1 MLRHHWHTAI
11 RNLKRYKLFTFINI
25 FGLSL
30 GIAIFLSLM
39 AYVDHHFSFDKFY
52 ERGDKI
58 YRVNYFEYQGGQPVL
73 QSSRTHSRAAL
84 LIHEYAPQVEA
95 VTRIYHEKAYIFNED
110 VRQVDQDMLFAD
122 SSFFKVFP
130 VNIISGSA
138 ETGLVAPNS
147 VMISQSQARAYFGD
161 ADPIGKTIFFNE
173 RLPVTVTGIFEDIP
187 KTASVDYK
195 FLLSWSTIYFY
206 GWGPREGDFDGVG
219 SITFVRLKDKV
230 TDVKSVND
238 GLTKMANE
246 HITTLK
252 NRGHTARYEL
262 QPYQDLH
269 TSNALAGELK
279 PGISKTLLYALI
291 SLAIFILVAAWINY
305 INLSLARSIERAE
318 EIGVRK
324 VFGASQGVISSQFM
338 LEASILAIITFLIGY
353 LLYYLFTGLW
363 ANVFFTNLDFQSP
376 NIFTFIKY
384 FAGFILVTALVA
396 FYPAQ
401 FMSRF
406 KPALIMKNKLA
417 GRRGRAGLLHQ
428 GLMIFQLFMAV
439 CIVGITL
446 VAGKQ
451 LKFIHDFDSG
461 FNTSHTIALR
471 APASTNSDSL
481 RLSRYRAFRN
491 DVLQLSAFKT
501 GCASMNIPGQEIRYH
516 NEAIHAVGSDNLKKQ
531 MFWEMWVDEG
541 YTETFGI
548 PILNGRNFAAEEKS
562 NACLIN
568 ETAAQVLGFKNPSDA
583 AGTRLIAYD
592 KQFVIVGVL
601 KDYHHESVRKSV
613 DPIVFYYKHPHE
625 YGYYSFR
632 AESRDGKYLSDVE
645 KIWKKHYPN
654 DIFAYHFM
662 NDFFEGQYQSDAL
675 FSKLLKIF
683 SIVSILVASLGLFGM
698 ASLAMVK
705 RTKEIAVR
713 KVLGAT
719 VMNILLMIS
728 KGYTRLILISC
739 CFAFPLAWY
748 LTNQWLTEFNYK
760 IDVSWWMIVVPG
772 IIVLATTLL
781 TIAGLS
787 IKAAVANPATSLK
800 EQ

>member
-1 MLRHHWHTAI
+1 MLRHYWYTAL
-11 RNLKRYKLFTFINI
+11 RNLKRYKLFTFINVI
-25 FGLSL
+25 GLSV
-30 GIAIFLSLM
+30 GIAIFLALT
-39 AYVDHHFSFDKFY
+39 AYVEYHLSYDKFY
-52 ERGDKI
+52 ERGEKV
-58 YRVNYFEYQGGQPVL
+58 YRVNYFEYQSGQPML
-73 QSSRTHSRAAL
+73 QSARTHDRAAL
-84 LIHEYAPQVEA
+84 LIHEYTPQIETVA
-95 VTRIYHEKAYIFNED
+95 RLYHEKAYIFTEQ

-130 VNIISGSA
+130 VKIISGSA

-147 VMISQSQARAYFGD
+147 VMISQSQARAYFSD
-161 ADPIGKTIFFNE
+161 VDPIGKTLFFNE
-173 RLPVTVTGIFEDIP
+173 RLPMIVTGVFQDIP
-187 KTASVDYK
+187 PTTSIDFD
-195 FLLSWSTIYFY
+195 FLLSWSTLSYY
-206 GWGPREGDFDGVG
+206 GWVPKDG
-219 SITFVRLKDKV
+219 SFNAPWTFTFVRLKEKV
-230 TDVKSVND
+230 TDIESINQ

-262 QPYQDLH
+262 QPYPDLH
-269 TSNALAGELK
+269 TAQALSGELK

-291 SLAIFILVAAWINY
+291 SLAMFILVAAWINY

-338 LEASILAIITFLIGY
+338 LEASLLAVITFIIGY
-353 LLYYLFTGLW
+353 VLYYLFTGRW
-363 ANVFFTNLDFQSP
+363 ANVLFANLDFQSP
-376 NIFTFIKY
+376 TIFSFIKY
-384 FAGFILVTALVA
+384 FAGFVLVTSLIA

-406 KPALIMKNKLA
+406 KPAMIMKNKFA

-428 GLMIFQLFMAV
+428 GLMVFQLFMAV

-446 VAGKQ
+446 VANKQ

-461 FNTSHTIALR
+461 FNASHTIALR

-491 DVLQLSAFKT
+491 DILQLSAFKA
-501 GCASMNIPGQEIRYH
+501 GCASMNIPGQEIRFH
-516 NEAIHAVGSDNLKKQ
+516 NEAIHAVGSYNLKKQ

-548 PILNGRNFAAEEKS
+548 PVINGRNFTSEEKD

-568 ETAAQVLGFKNPSDA
+568 ETAAQALGYKNPADA
-583 AGTRLIAYD
+583 AGARLIAYD
-592 KQFVIVGVL
+592 KQLVIVGVL
-601 KDYHHESVRKSV
+601 KDYHHESVRKTV

-662 NDFFEGQYQSDAL
+662 NDFFEGQYQSDTL

-713 KVLGAT
+713 KVLGAS
-719 VMNILLMIS
+719 VANILLMIS
-728 KGYTRLILISC
+728 KGYARLILISC

>member
-1 MLRHHWHTAI
+1 MLHHYWLTAL
-11 RNLKRYKLFTFINI
+11 RNLKRYKLFTFINVI
-25 FGLSL
+25 GLSV
-30 GIAIFLSLM
+30 GIAIFLALT
-39 AYVDHHFSFDKFY
+39 AYVEYHFSFDKFY
-52 ERGDKI
+52 ERGESI
-58 YRVNYFEYQGGQPVL
+58 YRVNYFEYESAQPVL
-73 QSSRTHSRAAL
+73 QSARTHDRAAL
-84 LIHEYAPQVEA
+84 LIHEYTPQLEA
-95 VTRIYHEKAYIFNED
+95 VTRLYHEKAYIFTEH

-130 VNIISGSA
+130 VKIISGSG

-147 VMISQSQARAYFGD
+147 VMISQSQARAYFAD

-173 RLPVTVTGIFEDIP
+173 RLPMIVTGVFEDIP
-187 KTASVDYK
+187 KITSINFD
-195 FLLSWSTIYFY
+195 FLLSWSTLWHY
-206 GWGPREGDFDGVG
+206 GWVPRDG
-219 SITFVRLKDKV
+219 SFNAPWTFTFVRLKE
-230 TDVKSVND
+230 TAPEIESINQS
-238 GLTKMANE
+238 LTKMANE

-262 QPYQDLH
+262 QPYEDLH
-269 TSNALAGELK
+269 TAQALSGELK

-291 SLAIFILVAAWINY
+291 SLAVFILVAAWINY

-324 VFGASQGVISSQFM
+324 VFGASQGVINSQFM
-338 LEASILAIITFLIGY
+338 MEASILAFITFTVGY
-353 LLYYLFTGLW
+353 GLYYLFTGSW
-363 ANVFFTNLDFQSP
+363 ANVLFTNLDFQSP
-376 NIFTFIKY
+376 TIFSFVKY
-384 FAGFILVTALVA
+384 FAAFVAITALVA

-417 GRRGRAGLLHQ
+417 GRRGRASLLHQ
-428 GLMIFQLFMAV
+428 GLMVFQLFMAV

-446 VAGKQ
+446 VAAKQ
-451 LKFIHDFDSG
+451 LRFIHDFDSG

-491 DVLQLSAFKT
+491 EVLQLSAFQA
-501 GCASMNIPGQEIRYH
+501 GCASMNIPGQEIRFH
-516 NEAIHAVGSDNLKKQ
+516 DEAVHAVGSDDLKKQ

-548 PILNGRNFAAEEKS
+548 PVLNGRNFSQEEKDD
-562 NACLIN
+562 ACLIN
-568 ETAAQVLGFKNPSDA
+568 ETAARALGFKNPVEA
-583 AGTRLIAYD
+583 AGTRIIAHD

-613 DPIVFYYKHPHE
+613 DPIVFYYRHPHE

-632 AESRDGKYLSDVE
+632 AESREGQYLNDVE

-662 NDFFEGQYQSDAL
+662 DDFFEGQYQSDAL
-675 FSKLLKIF
+675 FSRLLKIF

-713 KVLGAT
+713 KVLGAS
-719 VMNILLMIS
+719 VANILLMIS
-728 KGYTRLILISC
+728 KGYAILILISC